1 MTQKSDKPAPKRAG
15 TNKKTTTTSSR
26 RKTASNGKRASNAKQ
41 SSAKNTKQTKPAD
54 QQTGKIKRFGRWLL
68 ATGLK
73 FSIFVLCFLVV
84 YIVYLDA
91 KVREKFEGQRWQ
103 VPVQVFSRAELLSA
117 GEPLSLPYLAKS
129 LSRSGYQKVAKVW
142 RPGQYAQSAS
152 RIIIFQPEFSYRD
165 HDYSAA
171 RLTVDVSGGKVQKVY
186 HDNDLV
192 KSVTLAPQLVA
203 RIIPSSKEDRVLVG
217 LEQVPE
223 ALLDTLL
230 LVEDRD
236 FYFHSGVSPLGIL
249 RALYSNI
256 VAGRTVQGG
265 STLTQ
270 QLVKN
275 MYLTRDKTLVRKANE
290 ALMALILEYRY
301 SKDQLLEA
309 YVNEV
314 YLGQHFA
321 NGVYGFGLASEFYFG
336 RPLNQLTPA
345 QMALLIGVIKGPSY
359 YDPWRKP
366 ENARKRR
373 DLVLKLMVEH
383 HLIDVPTYEQA
394 MAAKLGI
401 RAKRRMLRQHFYN
414 YMQLVKRELPQ
425 LLGDQ
430 QQNAGVKVFTGFSMK
445 AQLLLEQTAA
455 QTLKDLER
463 KHQQT
468 SLQAA
473 AMVTESATGEVMAL
487 VGDRNFDNNGFNR
500 ALDAHRP
507 IGSLIK
513 PAVYLPALERYQQFN
528 FATPIEDKPITLGSE
543 QGKEWRPK
551 NYDGKFRGQVPL
563 VDGLVESL
571 NIPTVNLGMSLGL
584 ADVVQSMAMLGYE
597 KPLTER
603 PSMLLG
609 AVNMSPYQ
617 INQLY
622 LPIANQGYY
631 ERTHAITHV
640 VAHSGE
646 TLWQYQPRHEQRI
659 SSQSAYL
666 MNYALQQVTQRG
678 TAKSLTW
685 RLKGANVAG
694 KTGTTND
701 QRDSWFVGYDQQQ
714 LITSWI
720 GHDDNKPMKLTGSSG
735 ALVLFANYLKQAG
748 VNNINLPMPD
758 NVTEVGFELTTGN
771 AVRETCQNMAYY
783 PAVTIDLSYSSCM
796 EKIVDKRSWLEKLLG
811 RGE

>member
-1 MTQKSDKPAPKRAG
+1 MTKKSDKPAAKTAG
-15 TNKKTTTTSSR
+15 TANKSSTSKSTRKATNTT
-26 RKTASNGKRASNAKQ
+26 AGKRTTGAKKQ
-41 SSAKNTKQTKPAD
+41 VKNSAK
-54 QQTGKIKRFGRWLL
+54 GKSFGRWILTTGFKLTLL
-68 ATGLK
+68 L
-73 FSIFVLCFLVV
+73 LCFLVIYV
-84 YIVYLDA
+84 IYLDA

-103 VPVQVFSRAELLSA
+103 VPVQVFSRAELLRA
-117 GEPLSLPYLAKS
+117 GEPLSLAYLAKS
-129 LSRSGYQKVAKVW
+129 LTRSGYQKVNKVW
-142 RPGQYAQSAS
+142 RPGQFALSSS

-165 HDYSAA
+165 QEFTAA
-171 RLTVDVSGGKVQKVY
+171 RLTIDIANGKVTKVY
-186 HDNDLV
+186 HGNTLV

-217 LEQVPE
+217 LEEVPE

-236 FYFHSGVSPLGIL
+236 FYFHHGVSPFGIL

-275 MYLTRDKTLVRKANE
+275 MYLTREKTIVRKINE
-290 ALMALILEYRY
+290 ALMALLLEYRY

-321 NGVYGFGLASEFYFG
+321 NGVYGFGLAAEFYFG
-336 RPLNQLTPA
+336 RSLNQLTPA

-359 YDPWRKP
+359 YDPWRKAA
-366 ENARKRR
+366 NARKRR
-373 DLVLKLMVEH
+373 DLVLTLMVEH

-394 MAAKLGI
+394 MSASLGI
-401 RAKRRMLRQHFYN
+401 RSKRRMTRQHFYN
-414 YMQLVKRELPQ
+414 YMQLVKRELPA
-425 LLGDQ
+425 LLGSQ
-430 QQNAGVKVFTGFSMK
+430 QQNAGIKVFTGFSMK
-445 AQLLLEQTAA
+445 TQLLLEQTALK
-455 QTLKDLER
+455 TLTELER
-463 KHQQT
+463 KHQQKA
-468 SLQAA
+468 LQAA
-473 AMVTESATGEVMAL
+473 AMVTESRTGEIMAL
-487 VGDRNFDNNGFNR
+487 VGDRNLDNNGFNR

-528 FATPIEDKPITLGSE
+528 FASPIEDKPITLGSE
-543 QGKEWRPK
+543 QGKKWRPK

-563 VDGLVESL
+563 IDGLVESL

-584 ADVVQSMAMLGYE
+584 ENIVQSMAMLGYE
-597 KPLTER
+597 EPLTER

-631 ERTHAITHV
+631 ERAHAITHV
-640 VAHSGE
+640 MTHNGE
-646 TLWQYQPRHEQRI
+646 TVWQYRPRHEQRI

-666 MNYALQQVTQRG
+666 MNYALQQVTKRG
-678 TAKSLTW
+678 TAKSLSW
-685 RLKGANVAG
+685 RLKGAKVAG

-714 LITSWI
+714 LITTWI

-748 VNNINLPMPD
+748 ANNLNWSVPND
-758 NVTEVGFELTTGN
+758 VEDVGFELTTGN
-771 AVRETCQNMAYY
+771 AVQETCQQMAYY
-783 PAVTIDLSYSSCM
+783 PAVTVGLSYSNCM
-796 EKIVDKRSWLEKLLG
+796 EKIVDKRSWLEKLFG
-811 RGE
+811 KDGD

>member
-1 MTQKSDKPAPKRAG
+1 MPKKSDKPAVKSAG
-15 TNKKTTTTSSR
+15 AAKKSSSSKSSR
-26 RKTASNGKRASNAKQ
+26 SSQSKPENNSTKRKS
-41 SSAKNTKQTKPAD
+41 
-54 QQTGKIKRFGRWLL
+54 IGRWLL
-68 ATGLK
+68 STGFKLGL
-73 FSIFVLCFLVV
+73 FVLCFLVIYV
-84 YIVYLDA
+84 VYLDA

-117 GEPLSLPYLAKS
+117 GEPLSLTYLAKS
-129 LSRSGYQKVAKVW
+129 LTRGGYQKVSKVW
-142 RPGQYAQSAS
+142 RPGQFALSSS

-165 HDYSAA
+165 QEFSAA
-171 RLTVDVSGGKVQKVY
+171 RLTIDIANGKVIKVY
-186 HDNDLV
+186 HGNSLA

-275 MYLTRDKTLVRKANE
+275 MYLTREKTIVRKVNE
-290 ALMALILEYRY
+290 ALMALLLEYRY

-336 RPLNQLTPA
+336 RSLNQLTPA

-366 ENARKRR
+366 DNSRKRR

-394 MAAKLGI
+394 MAANLGI
-401 RAKRRMLRQHFYN
+401 RGKRRMTRQHFYN
-414 YMQLVKRELPQ
+414 YMQLVKRELPE
-425 LLGDQ
+425 LLGNQ
-430 QQNAGVKVFTGFSMK
+430 QQNAGIKVFTGFSMK
-445 AQLLLEQTAA
+445 AQLLLEQTTA
-455 QTLKDLER
+455 QTLSELER
-463 KHQQT
+463 KHKQ
-468 SLQAA
+468 SALQAA
-473 AMVTESATGEVMAL
+473 AMVTESSTGEIMAL
-487 VGDRNFDNNGFNR
+487 VGDRNIDNNGFNR

-528 FATPIEDKPITLGSE
+528 FASPIEDKPITLGSE

-563 VDGLVESL
+563 IDGLVESL

-584 ADVVQSMAMLGYE
+584 DNVVQSMAMLGYE

-640 VAHSGE
+640 VAHNGE
-646 TLWQYQPRHEQRI
+646 TLWQYRPRHEQRI

-666 MNYALQQVTQRG
+666 MNYALQQVTERG
-678 TAKSLTW
+678 TAKSLSW
-685 RLKGANVAG
+685 RLKGAEVAG

-701 QRDSWFVGYDQQQ
+701 QRDSWFVGYDQEQ

-720 GHDDNKPMKLTGSSG
+720 GHDDNKPMQLTGSSG

-748 VNNINLPMPD
+748 VNNLNWPVPND
-758 NVTEVGFELTTGN
+758 VKDVGFELTSGN
-771 AVRETCQNMAYY
+771 AVEETCQQMAYY
-783 PAVTIDLSYSSCM
+783 PAVTIGLSYSNCM
-796 EKIVDKRSWLEKLLG
+796 EKIVDKRSWLEKLFG
-811 RGE
+811 RDEG